1 MGSEQKKYSA
11 ELKRWLDKH
20 KHTHPQ
26 EIELGLE
33 RVREVAANMQLLN
46 PEQTVITVAGTNGK
60 GSTVAML
67 EAMLRAA
74 GYITASYTS
83 PHMHRY
89 NERIKINNRCLDD
102 AELCRAFEVIEAQR
116 GDISLSFF
124 EFSTLAALQCFKSN
138 NPDIILLET
147 GLGGRLDA
155 VNIIDADIAIITGI
169 GIDHVE
175 WLGDN
180 RESIG
185 REKAGITRPGLSCIC
200 GDLSPPESI
209 KILKKDRPLYLLNED
224 FSYCKNDTLW
234 NFESTDTRFEDLPLP
249 ALLGDVQ
256 LQNASCAL
264 MTSMLMKDFK
274 IPRKAIVEGLTK
286 VYLPGRFQIIYHTVD
301 SKKITNIFDI
311 SHNPQGVEAMVKN
324 LKSFCSGAKLH
335 AVFAILSTKDVESVT
350 KLVAPLIDQWYLAE
364 PDSTHAL
371 PVAKLK
377 SVIVRHASASN
388 GIQCFTS
395 VSEAYNDAIHNI
407 QNGEQLLVFGS
418 TMTVAEALREL
429 DA

>member
-1 MGSEQKKYSA
+1 MGPKENKYSA
-11 ELKRWLDKH
+11 ELGLWLDKH
-20 KHTHPQ
+20 RRTHSQ
-26 EIELGLE
+26 EIELGLD
-33 RVREVAANMQLLN
+33 RVRKVAANMQLLH
-46 PEQTVITVAGTNGK
+46 PEQMVITVAGTNGK

-74 GYITASYTS
+74 GYTTASYTS

-89 NERIKINNRCLDD
+89 NERIKINNRCVDD
-102 AELCRAFEVIEAQR
+102 SELCHAFELIEAQR

-124 EFSTLAALQCFKSN
+124 EFSTLAALQCFKLNS
-138 NPDIILLET
+138 PDIILLET

-155 VNIIDADIAIITGI
+155 VNIIDADIAVITSI

-185 REKAGITRPGLSCIC
+185 YEKAGITRRGLPCVC
-200 GDLSPPESI
+200 GDPNPPESI
-209 KILKKDRPLYLLNED
+209 KILKKNRPLYSLNED
-224 FSYCKNDTLW
+224 FNYRINGKQWDFGSINSC
-234 NFESTDTRFEDLPLP
+234 FEGLPLP
-249 ALLGDVQ
+249 ALFGDIQ

-264 MTSMLMKDFK
+264 MTFALMKDFQ
-274 IPRKAIVEGLTK
+274 IPRQAIVEGLTT
-286 VYLPGRFQIIYHTVD
+286 VYLPGRFQIRYQIID
-301 SKKITNIFDI
+301 SKKITGIFDI
-311 SHNPQGVEAMVKN
+311 SHNPQGVEVMAQN
-324 LKSFCSGAKLH
+324 LRSFANGTKLH
-335 AVFAILSTKDVESVT
+335 AVFAILSNKDVDSVT
-350 KLVAPLIDQWYLAE
+350 KTVAPLIDHWYLAE

-377 SVIVRHASASN
+377 SVIDRHTNAAN

-395 VSEAYNDAIHNI
+395 VSEAYNYAIRNI

>member
-1 MGSEQKKYSA
+1 MSFERDTHTT
-11 ELKRWLDKH
+11 ELDLWLDKH
-20 KHTHPQ
+20 RRTHPH
-26 EIELGLE
+26 EIELGLD
-33 RVREVAANMQLLN
+33 RVREVAANMQLLH
-46 PEQTVITVAGTNGK
+46 PKQAVITVAGTNGK

-89 NERIKINNRCLDD
+89 NERIKINNRCVND
-102 AELCRAFEVIEAQR
+102 AELCHAFELIEAHR
-116 GDISLSFF
+116 GNISLSFF
-124 EFSTLAALQCFKSN
+124 EFSTLAALQCFKSH

-155 VNIIDADIAIITGI
+155 VNIIDADVAVITGI

-185 REKAGITRPGLSCIC
+185 REKAGITRPEIPCVY
-200 GDLSPPESI
+200 GDLDPPESI
-209 KILKKDRPLYLLNED
+209 RVLKKDRPLYLLNKD
-224 FSYCKNDTLW
+224 FSYRKNGNRWD
-234 NFESTDTRFEDLPLP
+234 FENADSRFGDLPLP
-249 ALLGDVQ
+249 ALFGDIQ

-264 MTSMLMKDFK
+264 MTFTLMEDFK
-274 IPRKAIVEGLTK
+274 VSHKAIVEGLNT
-286 VYLPGRFQIIYHTVD
+286 VYLPGRFQIRHQIIA
-301 SKKITNIFDI
+301 SKKITGIFDI
-311 SHNPQGVEAMVKN
+311 SHNPQGVEVMVQN
-324 LKSFCSGAKLH
+324 LKSFTNGAKLH
-335 AVFAILSTKDVESVT
+335 AVFAILSNKDVDNVT
-350 KLVAPLIDQWYLAE
+350 KTVAPLVDQWYLAE

-371 PVAKLK
+371 PVTKLK
-377 SVIVRHASASN
+377 SVIDRHTNASN

-395 VSEAYNDAIHNI
+395 VSEAYNYAVRNI
-407 QNGEQLLVFGS
+407 QSGEQLLVFGS
-418 TMTVAEALREL
+418 TMTVAEALKEL

>member
-1 MGSEQKKYSA
+1 MSSEKNKYSA
-11 ELKRWLDKH
+11 ELELWLDKH
-20 KHTHPQ
+20 RRTHPQ
-26 EIELGLE
+26 EIELGLD
-33 RVREVAANMQLLN
+33 RVRKVAANMQLLN
-46 PEQTVITVAGTNGK
+46 PEQTVVTVAGTNGK

-89 NERIKINNRCLDD
+89 NERIKINNRCMDD
-102 AELCRAFEVIEAQR
+102 AELCRAFELIEARR

-124 EFSTLAALQCFKSN
+124 EFSTLAALQCFKFN

-155 VNIIDADIAIITGI
+155 VNIIDADIAVITGI

-185 REKAGITRPGLSCIC
+185 REKAGITRPGLPCVC
-200 GDLSPPESI
+200 GDLNPPESI
-209 KILKKDRPLYLLNED
+209 KILKKDRPLYLLNDD
-224 FSYCKNDTLW
+224 FGYRKNGDRW
-234 NFESTDTRFEDLPLP
+234 DFESADSHFEDLPLP
-249 ALLGDVQ
+249 ALFGDIQ

-264 MTSMLMKDFK
+264 MTFTLMKDFK
-274 IPRKAIVEGLTK
+274 IPREAIVEGLNT
-286 VYLPGRFQIIYHTVD
+286 VYLPGRFQIRHQTID
-301 SKKITNIFDI
+301 SKKITGIFDI
-311 SHNPQGVEAMVKN
+311 SHNPQGVEVMVQN
-324 LKSFCSGAKLH
+324 LKSFANGAKLH
-335 AVFAILSTKDVESVT
+335 AVFAILSTKDVDNVT
-350 KLVAPLIDQWYLAE
+350 KTVAPLIDHWYLAE

-377 SVIVRHASASN
+377 SVIDRHANASN

-395 VSEAYNDAIHNI
+395 VSEAYNYAIHNI

-418 TMTVAEALREL
+418 TMTVAEALKEL
-429 DA
+429 GA

>member
-1 MGSEQKKYSA
+1 MSSEKGKYSA
-11 ELKRWLDKH
+11 ELDLWLDKH
-20 KHTHPQ
+20 RRTHPQ
-26 EIELGLE
+26 EIELGLD
-33 RVREVAANMQLLN
+33 RVKEVAANMQLLN

-89 NERIKINNRCLDD
+89 NERIKINNRCVND
-102 AELCRAFEVIEAQR
+102 AELCRAFELIEAR
-116 GDISLSFF
+116 RSDISLSFF
-124 EFSTLAALQCFKSN
+124 EFSTLAALQCFKFN

-155 VNIIDADIAIITGI
+155 VNIIDADVAVITGI

-185 REKAGITRPGLSCIC
+185 REKAGITRPGSPCVC
-200 GDLSPPESI
+200 GDPNPTESI
-209 KILKKDRPLYLLNED
+209 KILKKDRPLYLLNEN
-224 FSYCKNDTLW
+224 FGYRKNANRWD
-234 NFESTDTRFEDLPLP
+234 FESTDGRFEDLPLP
-249 ALLGDVQ
+249 ALFGDIQ

-264 MTSMLMKDFK
+264 MTFTLMKDFK
-274 IPRKAIVEGLTK
+274 ISRKAIMEGLTK
-286 VYLPGRFQIIYHTVD
+286 VYLPGRFQIRYQTVD
-301 SKKITNIFDI
+301 SKKITGIFDI
-311 SHNPQGVEAMVKN
+311 SHNPQGVEVMVQN
-324 LKSFCSGAKLH
+324 LKSFTNGAKLH
-335 AVFAILSTKDVESVT
+335 AVFAILSTKDVDNVT
-350 KLVAPLIDQWYLAE
+350 KTVAPWIDHWYLAE

-377 SVIVRHASASN
+377 SVINRHTNASN

-395 VSEAYNDAIHNI
+395 VSEAYNYAIHNI

-418 TMTVAEALREL
+418 TMTVAEALKEL